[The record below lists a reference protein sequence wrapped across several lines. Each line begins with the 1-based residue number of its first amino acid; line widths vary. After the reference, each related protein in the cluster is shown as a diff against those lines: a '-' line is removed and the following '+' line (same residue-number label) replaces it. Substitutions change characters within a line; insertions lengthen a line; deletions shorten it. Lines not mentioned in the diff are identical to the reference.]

1 MNNRCERAFLAC
13 LVAASL
19 LLCPAAYAD
28 GFDWGDD
35 CSSGN
40 DSFQQYIA
48 QNNTVVVGTIPA
60 GKRSVRIDLQSSTDV
75 DVQLIDAQTG
85 TEIIAWPN
93 GLMNGPGLESTTYAG
108 ATYRYSGYNGQGGQ
122 QGYEFIEVVGETN
135 RNVVMRAFGYAAG
148 QALVTYS
155 WQAPEDCSQS
165 GNGTFTQAI
174 AANAIA
180 LVGHIPAGKPNVF
193 VELEAS
199 GGRDIDVQLYHGNTR
214 LVVWD
219 TNGNHGLLSGAGQE
233 STPYA
238 GMTITYSG
246 YNGHSGN
253 PGLEYIRIA
262 GDTTVPLT
270 VKVFGYQSG
279 TAKVDYAWGSG
290 NATVPTT
297 SRPIPPPTFV
307 SANSRVV
314 AIGDVHGDYQ
324 AARRVLQ
331 LVGAMNA
338 QNQWVGGNLIVVQ
351 VGDQLDRGNGER
363 AILDLFEVLAD
374 QAHAA
379 GGGFYALN
387 GNHEVMNVEEDFRYV
402 TSGGWSEFSNISVPL
417 TSKIASYPTYQRGRV
432 GAFLPGGPYARILGE
447 HNTTIVVG
455 DTIFVHG
462 GIHMSH
468 VNYGLENLNASVQ
481 QWMKGYSAKPSI
493 LSGDT
498 SPIWSR
504 RYSSNTTASGCTELE
519 SVLDAVGVSR
529 MVVAHT
535 VQPDGINSACN
546 GQVWRVDVGMSAHYG
561 GSAAGLE
568 ILGNYV
574 TPIEMN

>member
-1 MNNRCERAFLAC
+1 MNNRFERAC
-13 LVAASL
+13 LVSFMTALVCLSP
-19 LLCPAAYAD
+19 CVYAD
-28 GFDWGDD
+28 GFDWGED

-40 DSFQQYIA
+40 DSFQQYIS

-60 GKRSVRIDLQSSTDV
+60 GKRAVRIDLQSSNDV

-93 GLMNGPGLESTTYAG
+93 GLMNGAGLESTSYAG
-108 ATYRYSGYNGQGGQ
+108 ATYRYSGYNGTGGR

-135 RNVVMRAFGYAAG
+135 RDVVMRAFGYAAG

-155 WQAPEDCSQS
+155 WEAPEDCSQS
-165 GNGTFTQAI
+165 GNGTFSQAI
-174 AANAIA
+174 PANAVA
-180 LVGHIPAGKPNVF
+180 LVGTIPAGKPNVF
-193 VELEAS
+193 VELEAN

-219 TNGNHGLLSGAGQE
+219 PNGNHGLLSGPGQE
-233 STPYA
+233 STTYA
-238 GMTITYSG
+238 GMAITYSG
-246 YNGHSGN
+246 YNGRSGN
-253 PGLEYIRIA
+253 PGLEYIRIT
-262 GDTTVPLT
+262 GDTTVELT
-270 VKVFGYQSG
+270 LKVFGYQSG
-279 TAKVDYAWGSG
+279 TAQVDYSWGSSG
-290 NATVPTT
+290 TSTPAAT
-297 SRPIPPPTFV
+297 RPIPPPTFV
-307 SANSRVV
+307 SANSRIV
-314 AIGDVHGDYQ
+314 AVGDVHGDYQ

-331 LVGAMNA
+331 LVGAINS
-338 QNQWVGGNLIVVQ
+338 QNQWVGGNLVVVQ

-363 AILDLFEVLAD
+363 AILDLFEELAD
-374 QAHAA
+374 QAYAA

-402 TSGGWSEFSNISVPL
+402 TDGGWAEFSNVPAAL
-417 TSKIASYPTYQRGRV
+417 TSTIASYPSYQRGRV

-455 DTIFVHG
+455 DTLFVHG
-462 GIHMSH
+462 GIHMNH

-504 RYSSNTTASGCTELE
+504 RYSQNTTASGCSELE
-519 SVLDAVGVSR
+519 AVLDAVGVSR
-529 MVVAHT
+529 IVVAHT
-535 VQPDGINSACN
+535 VQQQGINSACN

-568 ILGNYV
+568 IVGEYV
-574 TPIEMN
+574 TPIETN

>member
-1 MNNRCERAFLAC
+1 MNHRYLNAAALWFLAST
-13 LVAASL
+13 VFAS
-19 LLCPAAYAD
+19 PSAYAD

-48 QNNTVVVGTIPA
+48 QNNTVLVGTIPA
-60 GKRSVRIDLQSSTDV
+60 GKRAVRIDLQSNNDV

-93 GLMNGPGLESTTYAG
+93 GLMNGPGYESTTYAG
-108 ATYRYSGYNGQGGQ
+108 VTYRYSGYNGANGQ
-122 QGYEFIEVVGETN
+122 QGYEYIEVVGETN
-135 RNVVMRAFGYAAG
+135 RDLVMRAFGYAAG

-155 WQAPEDCSQS
+155 WEAPQDCSQS
-165 GNGTFTQAI
+165 GNGNFTQAI
-174 AANAIA
+174 AANAVA
-180 LVGHIPAGKPNVF
+180 LVGTIPAGKPNVF
-193 VELEAS
+193 VELEAA

-219 TNGNHGLLSGAGQE
+219 PNGNHGLLSGPTQE
-233 STPYA
+233 SVTYA

-246 YNGHSGN
+246 YNGRSGN
-253 PGLEYIRIA
+253 WGLEYIRIT

-279 TAKVDYAWGSG
+279 TAEVTYSWGSG
-290 NATVPTT
+290 GNVAPA
-297 SRPIPPPTFV
+297 SRPIPPPTYV

-324 AARRVLQ
+324 AARRVLR
-331 LVGAMNA
+331 LVGAINA
-338 QNQWVGGNLIVVQ
+338 QNQWIGGDLIVVQ
-351 VGDQLDRGNGER
+351 VGDQLDRGDGER
-363 AILDLFEVLAD
+363 AILDLFEQLAD

-379 GGGFYALN
+379 GGGFYALI
-387 GNHEVMNVEEDFRYV
+387 GNHEVMNVDADFRYV
-402 TSGGWSEFSNISVPL
+402 TDGGWTEFANVSVPM
-417 TSKIASYPTYQRGRV
+417 TSTIASYPPYQRGRV

-462 GIHMSH
+462 GIHMNH

-493 LSGDT
+493 LSGDNT
-498 SPIWSR
+498 PIWSR
-504 RYSSNTTASGCTELE
+504 RYSRDTTASGCAELE
-519 SVLDAVGVSR
+519 AVLDAVGVSR

-535 VQPDGINSACN
+535 VQPQGINSACN

-568 ILGNYV
+568 IVGDYV
-574 TPIEMN
+574 TPIEID